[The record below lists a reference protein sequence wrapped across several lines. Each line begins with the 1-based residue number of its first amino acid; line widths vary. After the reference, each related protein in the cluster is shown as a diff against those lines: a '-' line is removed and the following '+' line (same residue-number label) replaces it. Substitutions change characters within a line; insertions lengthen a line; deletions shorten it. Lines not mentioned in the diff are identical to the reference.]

1 MSKSMPPSPPTTLP
15 EQQAVY
21 RDSKYQRR
29 RNPFSLWA
37 LVIGL
42 LIGLAGGGYYAY
54 VINPTQELD
63 THPSQLISEDQQDY
77 VVAIMLAYSYDSDLN
92 TAIDRLLAL
101 ELGSDPLQAVADMT
115 CDLARTGYVDST
127 SGLRAVRAM
136 RTFYQLQGRTSC
148 ADNIIPA
155 PESVPLEVVI
165 TLPTATPTLPP
176 PPTKT
181 PNSVVGATET
191 PSGVIVT
198 PTSAPQGTY
207 RGVVSQTFC
216 STELSGV
223 IEVRV
228 RDALNVEIA
237 GEPIRV
243 TWGNNE
249 RSDFITGLKPERGVG
264 YADFQMETGVSYI
277 ISMPG
282 LSDPIQSPIVASSC
296 FVPDTNLQAITS
308 YRIVFVLN

>member
-1 MSKSMPPSPPTTLP
+1 MDFTLDN
-15 EQQAVY
+15 EMLI
-21 RDSKYQRR
+21 
-29 RNPFSLWA
+29 N
-37 LVIGL
+37 
-42 LIGLAGGGYYAY
+42 IGLAAGAYYAY
-54 VINPTQELD
+54 VINPTQE
-63 THPSQLISEDQQDY
+63 TSTRPSQLISEDQQDY

-101 ELGSDPLQAVADMT
+101 ELGTDPLQAVADMT

-136 RTFYQLQGRTSC
+136 RTFYQLQGRTGC

-165 TLPTATPTLPP
+165 EVPTATPTLPP

-181 PNSVVGATET
+181 PNSVFATET
-191 PSGVIVT
+191 PSGIVIV
-198 PTSAPQGTY
+198 PTSPPRGTY
-207 RGVVSQTFC
+207 RGVVAQTFC
-216 STELSGV
+216 STELSAV

-249 RSDFITGLKPERGVG
+249 RSDFITGLKPERGIG
-264 YADFQMETGVSYI
+264 YADFQMEAGVSYI

-296 FVPDTNLQAITS
+296 FVPDTNVQAITS
-308 YRIVFVLN
+308 YRIVFVRN